1 MFKAGTVKELEALG
15 LEEKLPEEIYQEVLR
30 VVTYLDDTFGAERD
44 VEFDDGGYVC
54 VALNQEDIDYFDKN
68 CVALESLALESV
80 DIVRSKKEVYLNVFF
95 LVNEYE
101 SGVSLFVPILIAPD
115 RFFKETSA
123 ATVHR

>member
-54 VALNQEDIDYFDKN
+54 VAQNQEDIDYFDKN
-68 CVALESLALESV
+68 CVELESRALESV

-115 RFFKETSA
+115 RFFKETSP